1 MKNKVTLLN
10 ILSSIG
16 MQLISI
22 VSALIVPR
30 LILETFGSNVNGLV
44 SSITQFLNYI
54 TLIEGGITGVIA
66 ANLYR
71 PLVEKDEQKLS
82 SVLSAARSF
91 YRKIGAIFVGYSVIV
106 GIIYPMFVNT
116 GYDDFYVFVLTIVL
130 SMGLMLEYM
139 FSLTYTT
146 LLNADKKI
154 YLVSIISSIIT
165 IINII
170 LTIIVV
176 ENFPDIILLKL
187 ANAILFALKPLAYGI
202 YVKKYYKIDWNVRK
216 DNNLIEQRWN
226 GFAINLAF
234 FIHMSTD
241 VTLLTIFSDLKSVSV
256 YSIYYLI
263 ISKISIIVN
272 AITSSIE
279 PAIGQAY
286 AKKNE
291 EQLNEKL
298 DLYEFIVIMT
308 VGWGFLV
315 TGLLLTPFVMLYTTG
330 ITDTNYYQPVFGAV
344 LVLAEAVY
352 LLRTPHVSL
361 AYSANKFKEVTL
373 PAYVEAII
381 NIGVSIFLI
390 HRIGLVGIAV
400 GTLAGMLYR
409 GAFHIYF
416 TSKLVPARKQRIYYR
431 KLLVLI
437 VTVIF
442 CYLVCTKLFPFN
454 SYSIE
459 AWIIHAMI
467 YGASCICIFA
477 VVGFIFF
484 KKEVIYLIKY
494 LKRR

>member
-1 MKNKVTLLN
+1 
-10 ILSSIG
+10 
-16 MQLISI
+16 
-22 VSALIVPR
+22 
-30 LILETFGSNVNGLV
+30 
-44 SSITQFLNYI
+44 
-54 TLIEGGITGVIA
+54 
-66 ANLYR
+66 
-71 PLVEKDEQKLS
+71 
-82 SVLSAARSF
+82 
-91 YRKIGAIFVGYSVIV
+91 
-106 GIIYPMFVNT
+106 
-116 GYDDFYVFVLTIVL
+116 
-130 SMGLMLEYM
+130 
-139 FSLTYTT
+139 
-146 LLNADKKI
+146 
-154 YLVSIISSIIT
+154 
-165 IINII
+165 
-170 LTIIVV
+170 
-176 ENFPDIILLKL
+176 
-187 ANAILFALKPLAYGI
+187 
-202 YVKKYYKIDWNVRK
+202 
-216 DNNLIEQRWN
+216 
-226 GFAINLAF
+226 
-234 FIHMSTD
+234 MSTD

-256 YSIYYLI
+256 YSVYYLI
-263 ISKISIIVN
+263 ISKISVIVN

-352 LLRTPHVSL
+352 LLRAPHVSL

-437 VTVIF
+437 VTAIF